1 MCACV
6 KPATHI
12 YKEVHFEN
20 KGQFALGIAMI
31 GEIRGVHLKE
41 VRAGRGL
48 PPSPSN
54 PEKDFPFATV
64 FKTRKL
70 FMTLIRFVLHTESSN
85 SSN

>member
-31 GEIRGVHLKE
+31 GGKSGGCIKRKYGRVEVCRQVLQTLKKIFLS
-41 VRAGRGL
+41 L
-48 PPSPSN
+48 PCLRREN
-54 PEKDFPFATV
+54 Y
-64 FKTRKL
+64 L
-70 FMTLIRFVLHTESSN
+70 
-85 SSN
+85 

>member
-31 GEIRGVHLKE
+31 GGNPGGALK
-41 VRAGRGL
+41 GSTGG
-48 PPSPSN
+48 
-54 PEKDFPFATV
+54 
-64 FKTRKL
+64 
-70 FMTLIRFVLHTESSN
+70 
-85 SSN
+85 